1 MYKMTTLEI
10 KKLIEEQHFPLSEQ
24 DSLLKVSKDFQE
36 ALKIEVFSESQ
47 LLIPDVTFN
56 TFETVVITLGKAIDE
71 LQNKLLMEEKL
82 LEAYFIDCLSN
93 AYLLKLYPLI
103 MQRIENKQQLYVEK
117 IIFLGEDF
125 KMSLLDNIFDALKIT
140 SIKYN
145 NEYMLEPKKTVVFF
159 LPLIKEKNRNR
170 YHICATCNKK
180 ECYMRNV
187 SNLTY
192 GYQQIYGGNGCVK

>member
-1 MYKMTTLEI
+1 MNEDWFAQL
-10 KKLIEEQHFPLSEQ
+10 LSGDTDLSAESY
-24 DSLLKVSKDFQE
+24 DSLSG
-36 ALKIEVFSESQ
+36 ALCKYPYF
-47 LLIPDVTFN
+47 LL
-56 TFETVVITLGKAIDE
+56 
-71 LQNKLLMEEKL
+71 LLLNNLRFVKQVLPEQ
-82 LEAYFIDCLSN
+82 Y

-117 IIFLGEDF
+117 IIFLGEEF
-125 KMSLLDNIFDALKIT
+125 RMSLMDNIFDALKIT

-145 NEYMLEPKKTVVFF
+145 KEYMLEPKKTVVFF

-187 SNLTY
+187 NNLTY